1 MSKTRIDQFLFLNIV
16 RQSYE
21 AHYAWTDWLEKYR
34 NESET
39 ERYAYETF
47 SSRIKSLIGKGTTD
61 EEKIFINMKVL
72 DLWLEM
78 SEQEKDRLI
87 RESNVYKDRF
97 KNVQY
102 MMEMYSHTMM

>member
-1 MSKTRIDQFLFLNIV
+1 MSKTRIDQFLFVDIV

-21 AHYAWTDWLEKYR
+21 AHYVWTDWLKNYR
-34 NESET
+34 NQSET

-61 EEKIFINMKVL
+61 EEKIFINLIVL
-72 DLWLEM
+72 DLWLDL
-78 SEQEKDRLI
+78 SEQEKERLI
-87 RESNVYKDRF
+87 RESAIHIDKF

>member
-1 MSKTRIDQFLFLNIV
+1 
-16 RQSYE
+16 
-21 AHYAWTDWLEKYR
+21 
-34 NESET
+34 
-39 ERYAYETF
+39 
-47 SSRIKSLIGKGTTD
+47 
-61 EEKIFINMKVL
+61 MKVL